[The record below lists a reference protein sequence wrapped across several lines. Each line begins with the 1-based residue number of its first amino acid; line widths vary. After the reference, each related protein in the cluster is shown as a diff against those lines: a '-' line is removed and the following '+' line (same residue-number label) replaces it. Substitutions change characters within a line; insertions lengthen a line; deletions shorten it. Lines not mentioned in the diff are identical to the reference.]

1 MRQMKER
8 IKRGTK
14 QTNKSMKLTN
24 EAKSKEKNKKKKAVF
39 DRVVHK
45 TMTSPGLF
53 FITSNIYIPCNA
65 VKTGSELR
73 IWNAKCGQQLN
84 GSVGSIVASLK
95 VLGLNPVPT
104 TVQRSAC

>member
-14 QTNKSMKLTN
+14 KTNKSMKLTN

-53 FITSNIYIPCNA
+53 FITSNIYIY
-65 VKTGSELR
+65 
-73 IWNAKCGQQLN
+73 
-84 GSVGSIVASLK
+84 
-95 VLGLNPVPT
+95 PVM
-104 TVQRSAC
+104 Q

>member
-1 MRQMKER
+1 MKQNQR
-8 IKRGTK
+8 KKT
-14 QTNKSMKLTN
+14 
-24 EAKSKEKNKKKKAVF
+24 KKKKAVF

>member
-1 MRQMKER
+1 
-8 IKRGTK
+8 
-14 QTNKSMKLTN
+14 MKLTN

-53 FITSNIYIPCNA
+53 FINYLYLYYYLYIPCNA

-73 IWNAKCGQQLN
+73 IWNAECGQQHN
-84 GSVGSIVASLK
+84 GAVGSIVASLK

-104 TVQRSAC
+104 IVQRSAC